1 MGIRLRGGRRG
12 GRIAAG
18 CTALVSALGLGLA
31 GLPAPAAAAA
41 TTPVVVGFGD
51 SVLTGLH
58 CGCTNFIQQYATAL
72 GGTADNLAQ
81 NGSTSLNLVHLL
93 QTARAWKAV
102 ENASVVVIMT
112 GANDY
117 NGTFAA
123 VSNGASPSQYNAIAK
138 QVKANVTTAVDK
150 IRSINPNADV
160 VIVDYWAAME
170 AGKVA
175 QQNYNAATQKAA
187 LESTESVDGALWS
200 VAQSLHTDWLST
212 YQLYYRPGIN
222 VTSLLASDGNHPDA
236 AGTALIANALNALL
250 PVDSLPLNV
259 SVSL

>member
-1 MGIRLRGGRRG
+1 MDIRLRARGRLRRR
-12 GRIAAG
+12 RIAVGGTVLA
-18 CTALVSALGLGLA
+18 SALGLGLA
-31 GLPAPAAAAA
+31 GLPAPAVAA
-41 TTPVVVGFGD
+41 TTGPVVVGFGD
-51 SVLTGLH
+51 SVPTGLH
-58 CGCTNFIQQYATAL
+58 CGCTNFIQQYATAI

-117 NGTFAA
+117 NSAFYA
-123 VSNGASPSQYNAIAK
+123 VSNGASPSRYTAVTQ
-138 QVKANVTTAVDK
+138 QVKANVTTAVNK
-150 IRSINPNADV
+150 IRSINPKADV

-187 LESTESVDGALWS
+187 LESTEAVDGALWA
-200 VAQSLHTDWLST
+200 VAQKLHTDWLST
-212 YQLYYRPGIN
+212 FQLYYRPGID

-236 AGTALIANALNALL
+236 AGTALIATALNALL
-250 PVDSLPLNV
+250 PVTTLLG
-259 SVSL
+259 L